1 MYRWSIMGQLDDAL
15 VTYSLYKN
23 VSDSIWIAFIWCE
36 AQDCVTYRQG
46 VILMVHLVVDNQQPT
61 LLMTSWKRIK
71 LMTTITTEY
80 FKPRQNKLDG
90 LTGGRAW
97 YDAGC
102 SIVGSIHPLFV
113 RTWLCCIF
121 IYYWPCTLLCPTYDP
136 LNNRLFGSWPYLLT
150 MPTMHYA
157 YVRVGKGHR

>member
-23 VSDSIWIAFIWCE
+23 VSD
-36 AQDCVTYRQG
+36 VTYRQG

-71 LMTTITTEY
+71 LITTITTEY
-80 FKPRQNKLDG
+80 LKPRQNKLDG

-102 SIVGSIHPLFV
+102 SILGSIHPLFV
-113 RTWLCCIF
+113 RT
-121 IYYWPCTLLCPTYDP
+121 
-136 LNNRLFGSWPYLLT
+136 
-150 MPTMHYA
+150 
-157 YVRVGKGHR
+157 